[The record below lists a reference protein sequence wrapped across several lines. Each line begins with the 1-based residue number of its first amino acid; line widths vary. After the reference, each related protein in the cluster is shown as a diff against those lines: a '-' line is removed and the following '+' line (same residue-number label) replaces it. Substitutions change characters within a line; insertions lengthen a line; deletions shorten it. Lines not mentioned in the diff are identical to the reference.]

1 MKLAL
6 ALAVCLCLAYATDTT
21 VDLSKD
27 IKDVS
32 GKGGDD
38 SDATK
43 DGSNGAGNVNQKAIN
58 EQKPAD
64 SSDDG
69 DMQTITAKVGDTV
82 SL

>member
-1 MKLAL
+1 MKLLPLAL
-6 ALAVCLCLAYATDTT
+6 ALCLCLATDTT

-27 IKDVS
+27 IKDVN
-32 GKGGDD
+32 GKPDA
-38 SDATK
+38 SDPSK

-69 DMQTITAKVGDTV
+69 D
-82 SL
+82 L